1 MRVQRTEPKQEGSL
15 GPRVSWVVS
24 PTWSLLPMEKQTGQT
39 GEGGRTRESAGELE
53 RGEIETETQEDERK
67 AA

>member
-1 MRVQRTEPKQEGSL
+1 MRVQRTDPKQEGSL

-24 PTWSLLPMEKQTGQT
+24 PTWSLLPMEKQTG
-39 GEGGRTRESAGELE
+39 ERGRTRESAGELE